1 MILGMSTAT
10 FTLVHTLISLVAIGS
25 GLVVLFGMIGGK
37 RLGGWTGF
45 FLATTLLT
53 TVTGYFFPFSF
64 DHLLPSHKVGFVS
77 LALLAVAIPAL
88 YMFHLAGG
96 WRKTYVITAVMALY
110 LNCFV
115 LVAQAF
121 LKVPS
126 LHEMAPTGK
135 EPPFAIAQGIVLIL
149 FIVLGV
155 KAVKGFRNAV

>member
-1 MILGMSTAT
+1 MILGMSVAT
-10 FTLVHTLISLVAIGS
+10 FTLVHTLLSLVAIGS
-25 GLVVLFGMIGGK
+25 GLVVLFAMIGGK

-45 FLATTLLT
+45 FLTTTLLT

-77 LALLAVAIPAL
+77 LVLLAIAIPAL

-115 LVAQAF
+115 LVVQAF
-121 LKVPS
+121 LKVPA
-126 LHEMAPTGK
+126 LHEMAPNGK
-135 EPPFAIAQGIVLIL
+135 EPPFAIAQGIVLVL
-149 FIVLGV
+149 FVVLGF
-155 KAVKGFRNAV
+155 KAVKGFRNAL